1 MKIKVK
7 RNNFKLR
14 SPTFEEERPTTP
26 SPTPSQTYFVNLLAV
41 GTSQAKITRNIT
53 IK

>member
-14 SPTFEEERPTTP
+14 SPTFEERKANNAKPHPITN
-26 SPTPSQTYFVNLLAV
+26 FVNLLAV